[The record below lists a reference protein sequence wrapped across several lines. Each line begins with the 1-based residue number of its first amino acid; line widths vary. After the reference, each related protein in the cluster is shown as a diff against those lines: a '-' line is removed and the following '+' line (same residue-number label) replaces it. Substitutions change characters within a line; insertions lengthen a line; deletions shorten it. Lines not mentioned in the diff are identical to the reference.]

1 MVGDKYVKDYSGNL
15 SIDNRAKKVAWK
27 QHYEHLLNE
36 EFSLDSENLAV
47 DPVVGPPRLII
58 IKRVSKAII
67 KMKNGKVSG
76 PSGIVA
82 EMLKASSDT
91 SVRLVADLAND
102 MVRNGTIPLTGKIVL
117 SATSTKGK
125 VML

>member
-1 MVGDKYVKDYSGNL
+1 MVGDKFVKDYSGNL

-36 EFSLDSENLAV
+36 EFSLNSENLAV
-47 DPVVGPPRLII
+47 DPVVGPRILIT
-58 IKRVSKAII
+58 IKMVSKAII

-76 PSGIVA
+76 PSIIVA
-82 EMLKASSDT
+82 KMLKASSDT
-91 SVRLVADLAND
+91 SVRLIADLAND
-102 MVRNGTIPLTGKIVL
+102 MVRNGTIPLTGKMVL